1 MAVRVNA
8 KGLMRLLREP
18 ADVIVRYTERSDPMF
33 DELAQQVHHT
43 MPHVLVVTHNPLKSQ
58 NELAAYPADTWL
70 GKVAQEVEAL
80 PTTIFYFQS
89 GEHAKFTSPER
100 PSTFL
105 EAVRD
110 TYED

>member
-8 KGLMRLLREP
+8 SGLVRLLREP
-18 ADVIVRYTERSDPMF
+18 ADVIVRYTEHSDPMF
-33 DELAQQVHHT
+33 DEVAQHVHRT
-43 MPHVLVVTHNPLKSQ
+43 MPHVLVVTHNPLKSHD
-58 NELAAYPADTWL
+58 ERAAFAADTWL

-89 GEHAKFTSPER
+89 GQHAKFTSPER
-100 PSTFL
+100 PSTLL
-105 EAVRD
+105 EAVQQ